1 MAQPTALAIPIEKA
15 VYLFTRDTVPGQGG
29 DKQKFWQTVMGFE
42 SPTAIRAA
50 VLGAVTVADLV
61 FQRQDQYGDRYQAI
75 TRIRG
80 ETGLIWWVRTGWI
93 VRPGETVARFVTA
106 IPERRRE
113 N

>member
-1 MAQPTALAIPIEKA
+1 MTEPTALAMSIEKA
-15 VYLFTRDTVPGQGG
+15 IYLFTRDTVPGQGG

-50 VLGAVTVADLV
+50 VLGAMTVADLV
-61 FQRQDQYGDRYQAI
+61 FQRQDQYGDRYQAVS
-75 TRIRG
+75 RIRG

-93 VRPGETVARFVTA
+93 VRPGETVAQFVTA
-106 IPERRRE
+106 IPERRGE